1 MNLNTKFQVSSLNFQ
16 PQNKPLKSPPRLG
29 LKYSIYKKI
38 TVNYLTRSNY
48 DCRFIIKELAKECE
62 GQFTCLGEG
71 TEKHITFSLPTEK
84 ELTRIGKIKKKL
96 LKPYL
101 TG

>member
-1 MNLNTKFQVSSLNFQ
+1 MNLSTKFQVPSLNFQ

-29 LKYSIYKKI
+29 LRYSIYKKTTAI
-38 TVNYLTRSNY
+38 YLTRSNY
-48 DCRFIIKELAKECE
+48 DCRFIIKVLAKECE
-62 GQFTCLGEG
+62 EQFTCLGEG

-84 ELTRIGKIKKKL
+84 EAPRIGKIKKKL